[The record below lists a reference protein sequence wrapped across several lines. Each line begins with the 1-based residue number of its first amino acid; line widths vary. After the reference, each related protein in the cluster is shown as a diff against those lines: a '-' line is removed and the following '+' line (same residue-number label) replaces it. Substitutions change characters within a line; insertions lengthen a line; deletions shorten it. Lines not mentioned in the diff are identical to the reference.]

1 MVENPQKKKKKDG
14 RVGGFF
20 ILVNLRPASTHD
32 THINSHKKKKNR
44 MIKRSSSTI
53 RLNW

>member
-1 MVENPQKKKKKDG
+1 MVENPQKKKKKKDG

-32 THINSHKKKKNR
+32 THINSHKKKK
-44 MIKRSSSTI
+44 TE
-53 RLNW
+53 

>member
-32 THINSHKKKKNR
+32 THINSHKKKKKQND
-44 MIKRSSSTI
+44 
-53 RLNW
+53 